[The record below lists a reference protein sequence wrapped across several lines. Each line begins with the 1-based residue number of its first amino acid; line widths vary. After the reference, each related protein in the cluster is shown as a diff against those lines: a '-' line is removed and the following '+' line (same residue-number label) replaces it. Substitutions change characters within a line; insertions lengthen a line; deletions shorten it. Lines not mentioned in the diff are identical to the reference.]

1 MAVPPVPDKEYA
13 DDGGV
18 IGANVGGKSY
28 YNVPTT
34 DPDHPDYTDPHI
46 PAELTAPDGTV
57 YDATDQNSAYY
68 DPELDPNS
76 SQFNPDKF
84 AMMKGQADT
93 KSSGDAALES
103 KLNSIK
109 EANLA
114 AAAQAK
120 RRLMAQYGSAGFA
133 GSGQYMQEMGQIDI
147 QFQRATTEAQADLMV
162 EKMKMDQDRDIE
174 FLRQRLE
181 FATGEEAEQLQKD
194 LTQMML
200 DRDKEDQLLEQFFG
214 APEHLKDVFGADS
227 FDPASYQDFMSDM
240 SEAEASGDATN
251 IYKVMSNV
259 HYVDGQLYYRSE
271 WANPMDGPIG
281 LDGTVGSKNNW
292 TVFFLDN
299 PGMSVSELRE
309 WLIKNGYDPSK
320 ALELMQKYKPKPGQ
334 TEGGDTSPW
343 EWFSGT

>member
-1 MAVPPVPDKEYA
+1 M
-13 DDGGV
+13 
-18 IGANVGGKSY
+18 
-28 YNVPTT
+28 
-34 DPDHPDYTDPHI
+34 
-46 PAELTAPDGTV
+46 
-57 YDATDQNSAYY
+57 
-68 DPELDPNS
+68 
-76 SQFNPDKF
+76 
-84 AMMKGQADT
+84 
-93 KSSGDAALES
+93 
-103 KLNSIK
+103 
-109 EANLA
+109 
-114 AAAQAK
+114 
-120 RRLMAQYGSAGFA
+120 
-133 GSGQYMQEMGQIDI
+133 
-147 QFQRATTEAQADLMV
+147 
-162 EKMKMDQDRDIE
+162 
-174 FLRQRLE
+174 
-181 FATGEEAEQLQKD
+181 KD

-299 PGMSVSELRE
+299 PGMSGSELRE